1 MTSTTDP
8 IIADIQQQFEGLLSL
23 VTAPASRSASADGM
37 ERALFRQLLALGA
50 QLLQLFFVSRASVRP
65 TEPVLSPDGT
75 RLRCHDRRSR
85 RYVSIFGT
93 LRIVRQ
99 AFTAPAQPLVYPL
112 DQELH
117 LPGDCYSALLREWS
131 AYGSTDAAYR
141 ETQTLLERILGLSL
155 SVQAL
160 ESELAKDAVDLAA
173 FDGEP
178 RPAGAE
184 TSVTATLLVVQAD
197 GKGVPLV
204 LPGPAT
210 RPVRPTSGRPPGRM
224 KEAIV
229 TAHYAIAPWPRTPQ
243 DLVAALLD
251 DSAAA
256 HPARQGQAVRTTP
269 RPRPVGKELRASM
282 QSKTVAVRDLARRV
296 AQRDQRGIRQ
306 QVALTDGAEALQDE
320 VRRAFPEA
328 TLVLDIIH
336 ATEYLWQA
344 ANAVLGERHP
354 QRIAW
359 MRTQLTALLHGQT
372 EAVIATLQ
380 AAADDPGRSEAQ
392 RDALEKTMRYY
403 RRNRGYMHYGQ
414 YLAAGWP
421 IGTGVVEGACG
432 HLVKDRLQQAGM
444 RWTPA
449 GAQVVLDLRGVR
461 LSGQWDDYWTFHR
474 QQEDARLYGSQ
485 ATTVIPLEVALFQRQ
500 VAA

>member
-1 MTSTTDP
+1 MASTTCP
-8 IIADIQQQFEGLLSL
+8 IIADIQQQFEELLSL
-23 VTAPASRSASADGM
+23 ASGPASRNVSADGM
-37 ERALFRQLLALGA
+37 ERALFRHLLALGA

-65 TEPVLSPDGT
+65 AEPVLAPNGT
-75 RLRCHDRRSR
+75 RLRCHDRRR
-85 RYVSIFGT
+85 RSYLSIFGK
-93 LRIVRQ
+93 LCIVRH
-99 AFTAPAQPLVYPL
+99 AFTAPGQALVCPL
-112 DQELH
+112 DQELQ
-117 LPGDCYSALLREWS
+117 LPGDCYSALLREWC

-160 ESELAKDAVDLAA
+160 ETGLAEDAVDLAA
-173 FDGEP
+173 FDAAP
-178 RPAGAE
+178 RPASAQA
-184 TSVTATLLVVQAD
+184 SATATLLVVQAD

-243 DLVAALLD
+243 ELVAALLD
-251 DSAAA
+251 D
-256 HPARQGQAVRTTP
+256 PRTPQPVGQGQTAGATP
-269 RPRPVGKELRASM
+269 RPRPLGKELRAAM
-282 QSKTVAVRDLARRV
+282 QGKTVAVTDLARRV
-296 AQRDQRGIRQ
+296 AQRDQSAIVE

-320 VRRAFPEA
+320 MRRAFPQA

-336 ATEYLWQA
+336 ATEYLWKA
-344 ANAVLGERHP
+344 ANALLGERHP
-354 QRIAW
+354 GRMAW
-359 MRTQLTALLHGQT
+359 MRTQLTALLGGQT
-372 EAVIATLQ
+372 EALIATLE
-380 AAADDPGRSEAQ
+380 AAAEDPARTATQQEALQ
-392 RDALEKTMRYY
+392 KTMRYY
-403 RRNRGYMHYGQ
+403 RRNREYMHYDQ
-414 YLAAGWP
+414 YLARGWP

-449 GAQVVLDLRGVR
+449 GAQAVLDLRGVR
-461 LSGQWDDYWTFHR
+461 VSGQWDAYWTFHR
-474 QQEDARLYGSQ
+474 RQEYERLYGSQ
-485 ATTVIPLEVALFQRQ
+485 ASSVIPLEDELFQCQ